1 MGILVFGNGYAYDAS
16 INILAQV
23 DRSIFGIDHLY
34 HRSPV
39 DPEGLLSTIPAIA
52 HTMIGFLCC
61 KYISIAG
68 QNVHSKIKF
77 LKISGKFSG
86 MKTHKATGGSAGN
99 TVLALANLGAHPG
112 FIGKIGND
120 DFGQYFKKNGLKQG
134 IDMKLLAGDLPTG
147 VASTFISPDG
157 ERTFGTYLGAAATM
171 KAENLTLDMFKGY
184 AYLYIEGYLVQD
196 HELILRAMQL
206 GKEAGLQI
214 CLDMASYNIVEGD
227 LEFFDILITK
237 YVDIVFANEEEA
249 KAYTGKDAW
258 GAINEIASKCSVVIV
273 KLGAQ
278 GSCIKKG
285 TECIKLEVPP
295 VKKVVDTTGAGDYYA
310 AGFLYG
316 LTCGYSLEKCSI
328 IGSILA
334 SNVIQV
340 VGTTLSKK
348 KWDEIKLNI
357 EALLQA

>member
-1 MGILVFGNGYAYDAS
+1 MDKIIGLGNALVDVLATLKDDTLLDEMGLPKGSMQLIDDAKLQQ
-16 INILAQV
+16 INT
-23 DRSIFGIDHLY
+23 R
-34 HRSPV
+34 
-39 DPEGLLSTIPAIA
+39 
-52 HTMIGFLCC
+52 
-61 KYISIAG
+61 
-68 QNVHSKIKF
+68 
-77 LKISGKFSG
+77 FSQ
-86 MKTHKATGGSAGN
+86 MKTHLATGGSAGN
-99 TVLALANLGAHPG
+99 TILGLACLGAGTG
-112 FIGKIGND
+112 FIGKVGND
-120 DFGQYFKKNGLKQG
+120 HYGEYFRKNLQKNK
-134 IDMKLLAGDLPTG
+134 IEDSLLTSEQLPSG

>member
-1 MGILVFGNGYAYDAS
+1 MIL
-16 INILAQV
+16 
-23 DRSIFGIDHLY
+23 
-34 HRSPV
+34 
-39 DPEGLLSTIPAIA
+39 
-52 HTMIGFLCC
+52 
-61 KYISIAG
+61 
-68 QNVHSKIKF
+68 
-77 LKISGKFSG
+77 
-86 MKTHKATGGSAGN
+86 
-99 TVLALANLGAHPG
+99 
-112 FIGKIGND
+112 
-120 DFGQYFKKNGLKQG
+120 GQYFKKNGLKQG

>member
-1 MGILVFGNGYAYDAS
+1 
-16 INILAQV
+16 
-23 DRSIFGIDHLY
+23 
-34 HRSPV
+34 
-39 DPEGLLSTIPAIA
+39 
-52 HTMIGFLCC
+52 
-61 KYISIAG
+61 
-68 QNVHSKIKF
+68 
-77 LKISGKFSG
+77 
-86 MKTHKATGGSAGN
+86 MKTYKATGGSAGN

-285 TECIKLEVPP
+285 ERIVEQRDVRGVLRHRRARTHREPHVGEVERRG
-295 VKKVVDTTGAGDYYA
+295 VVRAVARDGGQMWMNVRNAVDNSPRLGGDRA
-310 AGFLYG
+310 
-316 LTCGYSLEKCSI
+316 
-328 IGSILA
+328 
-334 SNVIQV
+334 
-340 VGTTLSKK
+340 
-348 KWDEIKLNI
+348 
-357 EALLQA
+357 